1 MEQATA
7 AGGRHGGTAVVIGG
21 SMAGML
27 AARVLADHF
36 ARVVLIERDRFPA
49 GPEGRKGVPQG
60 RHVHALLMRGG
71 AILEDLFP
79 GLQDELGAAGAP
91 RLDTIDDFAWFTTA
105 GWAVRFPSG
114 LETHGCTRDLLD
126 WAVRR
131 RVAAYPRI
139 EFREE
144 CDVTG
149 LLPDAAGT
157 GVAGVRLR
165 ARGPGAAAEEELR
178 AGLVVDASGRSSR
191 APAWLQALGYP
202 AVEET
207 VINPFIGYATRC
219 YAPPPGFQ
227 ARWKVLLVGSALPEM
242 RRGGGIVPIEGGCWL
257 VTLSGAGRDYPP
269 TDERGFLE
277 FARSLRT
284 PALYEA
290 IKDAQPLGPI
300 AGYRATENRWR
311 RYERLARRPE
321 RFVVLGDAACCFNPV
336 YGQGMSAAALAAMTL
351 DGCLRAARPGDLRG
365 VSRRFQRRLARTN
378 ARLWLLAT
386 GEDFRCRETEG
397 GRPGPLT
404 RLAHR
409 YMDRVILRA
418 THDGAVRM
426 RLLEV
431 LHLLRPAQALVA
443 PRIAWAVLRPRAGHA
458 PALAPLTMEQPG

>member
-1 MEQATA
+1 MNQAA
-7 AGGRHGGTAVVIGG
+7 AERKPGGGTAVVIGG

-36 ARVVLIERDRFPA
+36 ATVILVERDRFPV

-60 RHVHALLMRGG
+60 RHVHALLMRGRD
-71 AILEDLFP
+71 ILEDLFP
-79 GLQDELGAAGAP
+79 GLQTELGAAGAP
-91 RLDTIDDFAWFTTA
+91 PLDAIDDFAWFSTA
-105 GWAVRFPSG
+105 GWTVRFPSG
-114 LETHGCTRDLLD
+114 LETRGCSRDLLD
-126 WAVRR
+126 WAIRR

-139 EFREE
+139 QFREE

-157 GVAGVRLR
+157 GVAGVRVRSR
-165 ARGPGAAAEEELR
+165 ATGAAAEEELR
-178 AGLVVDASGRSSR
+178 ADLVVEASGRSSR

-219 YAPPPGFQ
+219 YAPPAGFP
-227 ARWKVLLVGSALPEM
+227 APWKALLVGADLPEM
-242 RRGGGIVPIEGGCWL
+242 RRGGGIVPIEGNRWL

-311 RYERLARRPE
+311 RYERLARWPE

-351 DGCLRAARPGDLRG
+351 DGCLRTGAGDLRG

-378 ARLWLLAT
+378 SRLWLLAT

-404 RLAHR
+404 RLVHR

-418 THDGAVRM
+418 THDRAVRVRM
-426 RLLEV
+426 LEV

-443 PRIAWAVLRPRAGHA
+443 PRIAWAVLRPQPSG
-458 PALAPLTMEQPG
+458 PARPVAAIPAKET